1 MSQSLNYKK
10 KFTEQKFER
19 FPLSEIEKEVVKA
32 LDNVTFLPASYD
44 KRFWRSL
51 HPDELYTWKQKRYIR
66 FIFNKYRRQIK
77 NYADLAFR
85 LEPERF
91 EVELKVNEA
100 DLFTIGAQTD
110 IIFKDTFKPRKLV
123 S

>member
-1 MSQSLNYKK
+1 MKK
-10 KFTEQKFER
+10 KFSDQKFEKT
-19 FPLSEIEKEVVKA
+19 PLSPIEKEVVMA
-32 LDNVTFLPASYD
+32 LDQVTFLPASYD

-66 FIFNKYRRQIK
+66 FIFNKYRKQIK

-91 EVELKVNEA
+91 EVELQLKEA
-100 DLFTIGAQTD
+100 DMFTIGAQTE
-110 IIFKDTFKPRKLV
+110 IIFKDTFKPKKLV